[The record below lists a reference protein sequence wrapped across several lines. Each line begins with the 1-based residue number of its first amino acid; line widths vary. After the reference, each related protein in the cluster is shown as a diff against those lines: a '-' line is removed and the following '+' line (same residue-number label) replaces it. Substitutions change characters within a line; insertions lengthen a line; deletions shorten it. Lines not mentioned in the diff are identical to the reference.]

1 MTIFANSP
9 GLHHLK
15 CASYIHHAT
24 LYRTVNTSESIFQRS
39 FPHCDC
45 CCCLDVAEPADAA
58 VGWLL
63 VVFAYTIYHIHVHVI
78 FSCNVIPSNAL
89 CAMYGVFCSICL
101 VFVTARVRCLL
112 VVVFCCSRRNWCRL
126 ALTIRWWCCEVTAG
140 QVAGRFHHGQI
151 PVYSLPCLMALSIST
166 LLIASFRRR
175 FDTNSMMLC
184 GHYVLRKGRKLA
196 YPINKFV
203 FTTYTSFIR
212 SAETFLSHSRRWRAL
227 TINNNIT
234 NIS

>member
-63 VVFAYTIYHIHVHVI
+63 VVFAYTIYHIHVHVYLAVMSFHRTLCVQCME
-78 FSCNVIPSNAL
+78 FS
-89 CAMYGVFCSICL
+89 
-101 VFVTARVRCLL
+101 VRFAWFLSLL
-112 VVVFCCSRRNWCRL
+112 ASVVFWLSFFAVRDVIDAVW
-126 ALTIRWWCCEVTAG
+126 RWQFGGGAVRWQ
-140 QVAGRFHHGQI
+140 QVRWQ
-151 PVYSLPCLMALSIST
+151 VDSIMDRSQ
-166 LLIASFRRR
+166 
-175 FDTNSMMLC
+175 
-184 GHYVLRKGRKLA
+184 
-196 YPINKFV
+196 
-203 FTTYTSFIR
+203 FIR
-212 SAETFLSHSRRWRAL
+212 FPVWWRFRSQL
-227 TINNNIT
+227 F
-234 NIS
+234 